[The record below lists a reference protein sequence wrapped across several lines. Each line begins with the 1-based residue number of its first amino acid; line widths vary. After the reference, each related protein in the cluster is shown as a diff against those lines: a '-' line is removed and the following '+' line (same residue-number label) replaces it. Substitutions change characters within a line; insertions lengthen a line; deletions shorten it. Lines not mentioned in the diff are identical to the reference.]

1 MDKTLLGQ
9 KIEFLKSV
17 APFSNLKESEVT
29 EIADKFRI
37 RKYKNRD
44 IILYQGDTTNDV
56 CVIQAGK
63 VSIVTVSESGEE
75 SCLRVFGPGDIVGEL
90 SAYDGQPRS
99 ASVQAV
105 SACTLL
111 VMSGADFNEYL
122 RSIPGL
128 ALSLIQFLSEKL
140 RWTTHFLHTLAQ
152 YDTAGR
158 LLHLLLYYKEQF
170 GREIAEDKIYEVDLS
185 LNQTDLAAMVGA
197 RREWVNRL
205 LQKWRKKGIITYS
218 RGVITILD
226 LPELV
231 VERDRYVEM
240 VFNPDREPL

>member
-1 MDKTLLGQ
+1 MRMNQ
-9 KIEFLKSV
+9 KIEFLKTV
-17 APFSNLKESEVT
+17 TPFSNLSESELN
-29 EIADKFRI
+29 EFADHFHV
-37 RKYKNRD
+37 RKYKKRE
-44 IILYQGDTTNDV
+44 IILYQGDTTSDV
-56 CVIQAGK
+56 CVIQTGR
-63 VSIVTVSESGEE
+63 VTIVTINETGDE

-90 SAYDGQPRS
+90 SAYDGEPRS

-105 SACTLL
+105 SVCTVL
-111 VMSGADFNEYL
+111 VMNGEDFNGYL
-122 RSIPGL
+122 KSIPGL
-128 ALSLIQFLSEKL
+128 ALSIIHFLSEKL

-158 LLHLLLYYKEQF
+158 LIHLLLYYKEQF

-205 LQKWRKKGIITYS
+205 LQQWRKKGMITYN

-226 LPELV
+226 LPALIA
-231 VERDRYVEM
+231 ERDRSTDMLFDQDQE
-240 VFNPDREPL
+240 D